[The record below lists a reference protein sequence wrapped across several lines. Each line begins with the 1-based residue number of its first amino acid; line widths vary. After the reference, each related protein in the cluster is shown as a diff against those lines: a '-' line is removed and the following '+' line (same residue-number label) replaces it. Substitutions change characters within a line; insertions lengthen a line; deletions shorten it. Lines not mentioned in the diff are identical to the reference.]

1 MDYRKF
7 EQGYV
12 LRLDPGEEIVGSLT
26 RLVEQESIQLA
37 SVSALGAANDVTI
50 GIFNTVEKKYYSQRY
65 QGDYEI
71 SALVGNV
78 TRKEGEPYLHLHITI
93 GNPVTGQ
100 VHAGHLS
107 SATISATLELFL
119 QVWDGQVGRKFSD
132 TVGLNLLEFWR
143 PAARTGATAAGAE
156 ILW

>member
-1 MDYRKF
+1 MEYRKF
-7 EQGYV
+7 DQGYV
-12 LRLDPGEEIVGSLT
+12 LRLDPGEEIVASLT
-26 RLVEQESIQLA
+26 RLVEQENVQLGT
-37 SVSALGAANDVTI
+37 VSALGAAGDVTI
-50 GIFNTVEKKYYSQRY
+50 GIFNTKEKQYYSQRY

-93 GNPVTGQ
+93 GNPVTGE

-107 SATISATLELFL
+107 SAVISATLELFL

-132 TVGLNLLEFWR
+132 RVGLNLLEF
-143 PAARTGATAAGAE
+143 A
-156 ILW
+156 

>member
-1 MDYRKF
+1 MEYRKF
-7 EQGYV
+7 SQGYV
-12 LRLDPGEEIVGSLT
+12 LRLDPGEEIVASLT
-26 RLVEQESIQLA
+26 RLVEQEQVQLG
-37 SVSALGAANDVTI
+37 SVTAIGAPNDVTI
-50 GIFNTVEKKYYSQRY
+50 GIFSTQEKRYHARRY

-93 GNPVTGQ
+93 GNPVTGE
-100 VHAGHLS
+100 VHAGHLT

-132 TVGLNLLEFWR
+132 QVGLNLFR
-143 PAARTGATAAGAE
+143 F
-156 ILW
+156 

>member
-1 MDYRKF
+1 MEYRKF
-7 EQGYV
+7 DRGYV
-12 LRLDPGEEIVGSLT
+12 LRLDPGEEIVASLT
-26 RLVEQESIQLA
+26 RLVEEEKIELA

-50 GIFNTVEKKYYSQRY
+50 GIFNTTEKQYYSQRY

-78 TRKEGEPYLHLHITI
+78 TRKDGEPYLHLHITI
-93 GNPVTGQ
+93 GNPVTGE

-119 QVWDGQVGRKFSD
+119 QVWDGRVGRKFSD
-132 TVGLNLLEFWR
+132 TVGLNLLEF
-143 PAARTGATAAGAE
+143 
-156 ILW
+156 

>member
-1 MDYRKF
+1 MEYRKF
-7 EQGYV
+7 SQGYV
-12 LRLDPGEEIVGSLT
+12 LRLDPGEEIVASLT
-26 RLVEQESIQLA
+26 RLVEQEHVQLG
-37 SVSALGAANDVTI
+37 SVTAIGAANDVTI
-50 GIFNTVEKKYYSQRY
+50 GIFSTQEKQYHARRY

-93 GNPVTGQ
+93 GNPVTGE
-100 VHAGHLS
+100 VHAGHLT

-132 TVGLNLLEFWR
+132 QVGLNLFR
-143 PAARTGATAAGAE
+143 F
-156 ILW
+156 

>member
-1 MDYRKF
+1 MEYRKF
-7 EQGYV
+7 SQGYV
-12 LRLDPGEEIVGSLT
+12 LRLDPGEEIIASLT
-26 RLVEQESIQLA
+26 RLVEQEQVQLG
-37 SVSALGAANDVTI
+37 SVTAIGAANDVTI
-50 GIFNTVEKKYYSQRY
+50 GIFSTQEKQYHARRY

-93 GNPVTGQ
+93 GNPVTGE
-100 VHAGHLS
+100 VHAGHLT

-132 TVGLNLLEFWR
+132 QVGLNLFR
-143 PAARTGATAAGAE
+143 F
-156 ILW
+156 